1 MGGKPS
7 FVSKLFDVMNRI
19 EYRRII
25 SSEDMEAVA
34 RLRRKAYTR
43 AKMRVPPAGKLF
55 IDDLDFD
62 PQAYVYGIYCD
73 EQLISSIRIHHVTPA
88 HRVSPC
94 RNLFTDTIDEFLNAG
109 MTLIDPVRHA
119 SDPELFDDLP
129 ALPFLT
135 LRIATM
141 ASEYFKA
148 DRCLSLVP
156 PRHYPFYKRVFR
168 TQEVAPPIINTPGYD
183 IDLGLLAANIPL
195 ELAGVYKRYPFF
207 RSQPFERRMMF
218 ASPDELGTMPLT
230 IRPTARYLAAA

>member
-1 MGGKPS
+1 
-7 FVSKLFDVMNRI
+7 
-19 EYRRII
+19 
-25 SSEDMEAVA
+25 
-34 RLRRKAYTR
+34 
-43 AKMRVPPAGKLF
+43 
-55 IDDLDFD
+55 
-62 PQAYVYGIYCD
+62 
-73 EQLISSIRIHHVTPA
+73 
-88 HRVSPC
+88 
-94 RNLFTDTIDEFLNAG
+94 
-109 MTLIDPVRHA
+109 
-119 SDPELFDDLP
+119 
-129 ALPFLT
+129 
-135 LRIATM
+135 M

-218 ASPDELGTMPLT
+218 ASPDELCTMPLT